1 MGKETFLQELLIFRP
16 IEKAFRNIYQI
27 YHTLDGTGKEIEFL
41 LQQLYQNYPF
51 VQTFQSQFESDQ
63 KYQLSQDFFLKE
75 KSVSIS
81 CHPRYMLDNFHIH
94 DFFEMIYV
102 LSGTCQQI
110 YRGTSYSLH
119 TGDIAIMAPYTS
131 HNIRVTNDE
140 TIVINILFRKE
151 VLDQLLADLVQEQ
164 NIISEFLRCALYNE
178 RVEHQI
184 IIQTGQD
191 ESLIGILETMYQE
204 NQNQKPLKNSLMISY
219 LNMFFIQLI
228 RSHLNDI
235 KAVDTHANV
244 DSDIIPILAEI
255 QENFKTIPLKD
266 LSFKYHYTEAYLS
279 KKIKTFTKHSFSEH
293 INELRLQYACKLLQ
307 ETDWPVDKVA
317 KESGFFDLSHFSR
330 HFKTSYGVAPGK
342 YRKQAKENVQS

>member
-1 MGKETFLQELLIFRP
+1 MP
-16 IEKAFRNIYQI
+16 DN
-27 YHTLDGTGKEIEFL
+27 YH
-41 LQQLYQNYPF
+41 
-51 VQTFQSQFESDQ
+51 S
-63 KYQLSQDFFLKE
+63 
-75 KSVSIS
+75 
-81 CHPRYMLDNFHIH
+81 H

-151 VLDQLLADLVQEQ
+151 VL
-164 NIISEFLRCALYNE
+164 
-178 RVEHQI
+178 
-184 IIQTGQD
+184 
-191 ESLIGILETMYQE
+191 ETMYQE

-219 LNMFFIQLI
+219 LTMFFIQLI

-255 QENFKTIPLKD
+255 QENFKTITLKD

-279 KKIKTFTKHSFSEH
+279 K
-293 INELRLQYACKLLQ
+293 
-307 ETDWPVDKVA
+307 
-317 KESGFFDLSHFSR
+317 
-330 HFKTSYGVAPGK
+330 
-342 YRKQAKENVQS
+342 

>member
-1 MGKETFLQELLIFRP
+1 MGF
-16 IEKAFRNIYQI
+16 YQRVVI
-27 YHTLDGTGKEIEFL
+27 NKHQPQSGTHL
-41 LQQLYQNYPF
+41 LQCLVELRVFPIQRLFINRGLVDRKDRVCLLYTSHPKQLTPD
-51 VQTFQSQFESDQ
+51 SIA
-63 KYQLSQDFFLKE
+63 FLKKLSDKYPLCSKLFSQLFLKD
-75 KSVSIS
+75 KSVLVHS
-81 CHPRYMLDNFHIH
+81 HARYMPDNYHSH

-164 NIISEFLRCALYNE
+164 NMISEFLRYALYNE
-178 RVEHQI
+178 QVEHQI
-184 IIQTGQD
+184 IIQTGED
-191 ESLIGILETMYQE
+191 EQLVKIIETMYRE
-204 NQNQKPLKNSLMISY
+204 NKNQAPLKDSLMVSY
-219 LNMFFIQLI
+219 LNMFFVMLI

-235 KAVDTHANV
+235 KAIDTHANV

-255 QENFKTIPLKD
+255 QENFKTITLKD

-279 KKIKTFTKHSFSEH
+279 K
-293 INELRLQYACKLLQ
+293 
-307 ETDWPVDKVA
+307 
-317 KESGFFDLSHFSR
+317 
-330 HFKTSYGVAPGK
+330 
-342 YRKQAKENVQS
+342 

>member
-1 MGKETFLQELLIFRP
+1 MVFFKIKEVVIKINTFLKERLPFRP
-16 IEKAFRNIYQI
+16 IEK
-27 YHTLDGTGKEIEFL
+27 EFKKAYYL
-41 LQQLYQNYPF
+41 RQHPKQLTPD
-51 VQTFQSQFESDQ
+51 SIA
-63 KYQLSQDFFLKE
+63 FLKKLSDKYPLCSKLSSQLFLKN
-75 KSVSIS
+75 KSVLVHS
-81 CHPRYMLDNFHIH
+81 HARYMPDNYHSH

-255 QENFKTIPLKD
+255 QENFKTITLKD

-279 KKIKTFTKHSFSEH
+279 KKIKAFTKHSFSEH